1 MIGADFFRSLSLEED
16 LQYPERFSHYRP
28 TRRALP
34 IITAIVEP
42 GAATMVIAPYGSGKS
57 LAAGV
62 GALLVFNSDDD
73 RRALAPV
80 LARVDQVDAAVGT
93 ALSGRASGTP
103 QGHVVVLSG
112 LVEDPIA
119 AIADALG
126 MKQPPK
132 SVEGFSKRMR
142 DAGWDH
148 VAIVWD
154 EFGRHLEGLVADGR
168 SGELD
173 IVQRLAERVSRATG
187 PTMSLTL
194 LLHQNLLA
202 YATRLNETSRSEW
215 RKIEGRFRPLR
226 MIEDS
231 QEFYRLIADVVSE
244 MRPADGAAIMPPVNQ
259 RIADAVVK
267 WRWLDGIEDAGE
279 ALAILNDARPLS
291 PGALQILPTLV
302 ARVGQNERSL
312 FSFLREIDLTR
323 KVDIE
328 TVYTS
333 FSDAMRTDVGIGGT
347 YRRWIETE
355 SARSRADTSLQ
366 RMLLAAACLLQLGT
380 SGERRRLPREV
391 LELAVSEADL
401 PSADVAVAVDALL
414 EAKLLLWRKHTDD
427 VAVWHGADVDVAI
440 RVREERERRSGSF
453 DLRTFLEDRF
463 PAPHLRAPRHNA
475 EFGVHR
481 FLMGRYASVAEL
493 GVLLADGHEADGAII
508 YVVAGDKA
516 EIAAARKLAKKSG
529 AQAIIVVPDRPLAA
543 ESAAIELTSIEA
555 LRADKD
561 FIASDPMVT
570 TEIDELQS
578 VAFEEL
584 ATLLRGLLDPRA
596 TGSTW
601 YSQGER
607 LEVSPERPGPM
618 AASRLLSHW
627 FKLTPRIANE
637 QLMRSSASRTMQTA
651 RVRVVGSIL
660 GRSDRER
667 LGYDE
672 GDRSADGSIYRTVIE
687 NTGLRPAGSTRFA
700 DPDQIT
706 DLGLKEVWLRIA
718 SFFRTPTGRSGGAYR
733 DLGKFVSTLSSAPT
747 GVPMAVIPV
756 LIAAGFKHFSRAL
769 ALYDSGRY
777 VSDTL
782 GFQFDNMVSNPEGF
796 CVQVL
801 DPTPDLVEYLSEIA
815 YVFAHERPTASD
827 ELVRFAHDALTRW
840 LLTVPDGS
848 RRSQKLGTHAK
859 GLLRTVG
866 SSSDPVQLLLTDLPA
881 ALGAKGPSPS
891 LIGRME
897 AARNEIDHLRDQFE
911 LAALEARA
919 AAPLTSAAIGKAR
932 TDRRSMYSTLICV
945 DHRCSRSCLIRRKLP
960 SAQSGWLP
968 CLRQGRRGG
977 AGIVQDQRKAAPRYL
992 ADRHQQHGSAGFHE
1006 EAVARAAADLHAIGR
1021 FQARVAIDGKEGFR
1035 PRMTMQR
1042 RRRAWS
1048 EDGSQILG
1056 LVARREWNRQRTD
1069 LRNALAALGSPV
1081 RARQREKPRRLECL
1095 NYCARGETCLPGAVG
1110 VREAIDEPIKPAA
1123 RQVRYP
1129 LPSEQTGWPWFF
1141 DRCACPGGGLSD
1153 CRRGGQLR
1161 SGNQQTD
1168 KARSHRQLPR
1178 ARDDIRMSPITG
1190 RRNPCRLSRASAPSR
1205 NVARGFEC
1213 SFFAL
1218 KTTHKR
1224 WFGAPFQLA
1233 GFCHSFISKVARRP
1247 RPR

>member
-1 MIGADFFRSLSLEED
+1 MIGADFFRSLSLVED
-16 LQYPERFSHYRP
+16 LGHPERFSHYRP

-42 GAATMVIAPYGSGKS
+42 GATTMVIAPYGSGKS

-62 GALLVFNSDDD
+62 GALLVSNSDDD

-80 LARVDQVDAAVGT
+80 LERIDQVDTAAGA
-93 ALSGRASGTP
+93 ALRSRSAGTP

-112 LVEDPIA
+112 MVEDPIA
-119 AIADALG
+119 AIAEALG
-126 MKQPPK
+126 MKHPPK
-132 SVEGFSKRMR
+132 SVEGFGKKMR

-154 EFGRHLEGLVADGR
+154 EFGRHLESLVADGR

-231 QEFYRLIADVVSE
+231 QEFYRLIADVVSD
-244 MRPADGAAIMPPVNQ
+244 MRPPESEVVMPLVTQ
-259 RIADAVVK
+259 DIADEVVK
-267 WRWLDGIEDAGE
+267 WKWLDGIEDAGQ

-328 TVYTS
+328 AVYTS

-355 SARSRADTSLQ
+355 SARSRADTALQ
-366 RMLLAAACLLQLGT
+366 RMLLAAACLLQLGI
-380 SGERRRLPREV
+380 SGERRRLPRDI
-391 LELAVSEADL
+391 LELAVAEADI
-401 PSADVAVAVDALL
+401 PATDVSAAVNDLL

-427 VAVWHGADVDVAI
+427 VAVWHGADIDVAI
-440 RVREERERRSGSF
+440 RVREERERRSSAF
-453 DLRTFLEDRF
+453 NLRAFLEDRF

-475 EFGVHR
+475 EYGVNR
-481 FLMGRYASVAEL
+481 FLMGRYASVSEL
-493 GVLLADGHEADGAII
+493 GALLQENGAADGAII
-508 YVVAGDKA
+508 YVLAEDKA
-516 EIAAARKLAKKSG
+516 EIAAARKLAKASDIR
-529 AQAIIVVPDRPLAA
+529 AIIAVPDRPLAA

-555 LRADKD
+555 LRVDKE
-561 FIASDPMVT
+561 FVASDPMVT

-601 YSQGER
+601 YSQGQR

-618 AASRLLSHW
+618 AASRLLSQW
-627 FKLTPRIANE
+627 FDKTPRIANE
-637 QLMRSSASRTMQTA
+637 QLMRSAASRTMQTA

-660 GRSDRER
+660 ERSDRER
-667 LGYDE
+667 LGYEE
-672 GDRSADGSIYRTVIE
+672 GDRSADGSIYRTVLE
-687 NTGLRPAGSTRFA
+687 NTGLRPPGSARFA

-706 DLGLKEVWLRIA
+706 DPGLKEVWFRIA
-718 SFFRTPTGRSGGAYR
+718 DFFCTPTGRSGGAYR
-733 DLGKFVSTLSSAPT
+733 DLGEFVTTLASAPM

-756 LIAAGFKHFSRAL
+756 LIAAGFKHFSRAV

-782 GFQFDNMVSNPEGF
+782 GFQFDSMVSNPDGF

-815 YVFAHERPTASD
+815 YVFAHERPTAGD

-848 RRSQKLGTHAK
+848 RRSQKLGAHAK

-866 SSSDPVQLLLTDLPA
+866 SSSDPVQLLLKDLPT

-891 LIGRME
+891 LIGKLEM
-897 AARNEIDHLRDQFE
+897 ARNEIDHLRDQFAQDAVE
-911 LAALEARA
+911 VIAESFRSAYLGVDPLEAVTAWARCFDAASIDRRDDLRIVDRAVLRKAVEAVNGRFSPKSLANALSSILLQRSLDKWDDRTAAQFRSALRDARERIEAAALDTEAPTA
-919 AAPLTSAAIGKAR
+919 A
-932 TDRRSMYSTLICV
+932 
-945 DHRCSRSCLIRRKLP
+945 
-960 SAQSGWLP
+960 
-968 CLRQGRRGG
+968 LRP
-977 AGIVQDQRKAAPRYL
+977 IV
-992 ADRHQQHGSAGFHE
+992 
-1006 EAVARAAADLHAIGR
+1006 
-1021 FQARVAIDGKEGFR
+1021 QARVEELTKILVKMDETEESRVRGVQVAGGKR
-1035 PRMTMQR
+1035 
-1042 RRRAWS
+1042 
-1048 EDGSQILG
+1048 
-1056 LVARREWNRQRTD
+1056 
-1069 LRNALAALGSPV
+1069 
-1081 RARQREKPRRLECL
+1081 
-1095 NYCARGETCLPGAVG
+1095 
-1110 VREAIDEPIKPAA
+1110 
-1123 RQVRYP
+1123 
-1129 LPSEQTGWPWFF
+1129 
-1141 DRCACPGGGLSD
+1141 
-1153 CRRGGQLR
+1153 
-1161 SGNQQTD
+1161 
-1168 KARSHRQLPR
+1168 
-1178 ARDDIRMSPITG
+1178 
-1190 RRNPCRLSRASAPSR
+1190 
-1205 NVARGFEC
+1205 
-1213 SFFAL
+1213 
-1218 KTTHKR
+1218 
-1224 WFGAPFQLA
+1224 
-1233 GFCHSFISKVARRP
+1233 
-1247 RPR
+1247 

>member
-1 MIGADFFRSLSLEED
+1 MIGADFFRSLSLVED
-16 LQYPERFSHYRP
+16 LEHPERFSHYRP

-42 GAATMVIAPYGSGKS
+42 GATTMVIAPYGSGKS

-80 LARVDQVDAAVGT
+80 LDRIDSVDAAMGSDLRSRSAGT
-93 ALSGRASGTP
+93 L

-112 LVEDPIA
+112 MVEDPIA
-119 AIADALG
+119 AIAEALG

-142 DAGWDH
+142 DVGWDH
-148 VAIVWD
+148 VAIIWD

-173 IVQRLAERVSRATG
+173 VVQRLAERVSRATG

-231 QEFYRLIADVVSE
+231 QEFYRLIAEVVSD
-244 MRPADGAAIMPPVNQ
+244 MRPPESVAIMPPVTQ
-259 RIADAVVK
+259 GIADEVVK
-267 WRWLDGIEDAGE
+267 WKWLDGIEDASQ

-328 TVYTS
+328 AVYTS

-355 SARSRADTSLQ
+355 SARSRADTVLQ
-366 RMLLAAACLLQLGT
+366 RMLLAAACLLQLGI
-380 SGERRRLPREV
+380 SGERRRLPRDV
-391 LELAVSEADL
+391 LELAVAEADI
-401 PSADVAVAVDALL
+401 PATEVAAAVDDLL
-414 EAKLLLWRKHTDD
+414 DAKLLLWRKHTDD
-427 VAVWHGADVDVAI
+427 VAVWHGADIDVAI
-440 RVREERERRSGSF
+440 RVREERERRSSAF
-453 DLRTFLEDRF
+453 DLRAFLEDRF

-475 EFGVHR
+475 EYGVNR
-481 FLMGRYASVAEL
+481 FLMGRYASIKEL
-493 GVLLADGHEADGAII
+493 GALLADGDTADNSII
-508 YVVAGDKA
+508 YVLAEDKA
-516 EIAAARKLAKKSG
+516 EIAAARKLAKKSDIK
-529 AQAIIVVPDRPLAA
+529 AIIAVPDRPLAA

-555 LRADKD
+555 LRADKE
-561 FIASDPMVT
+561 FVASDPMVT

-601 YSQGER
+601 YSQGQL

-618 AASRLLSHW
+618 AASRLLSQW
-627 FKLTPRIANE
+627 FDKTPRIANE
-637 QLMRSSASRTMQTA
+637 QLMRSAASRTMQTA

-660 GRSDRER
+660 ERSGRER
-667 LGYDE
+667 LGYEE
-672 GDRSADGSIYRTVIE
+672 GDRSAEGSIYRTVIE

-700 DPDQIT
+700 DPDQIA
-706 DLGLKEVWLRIA
+706 DPGLQEVWFRIA
-718 SFFRTPTGRSGGAYR
+718 DFFHTPTGRNGGAYR
-733 DLGKFVSTLSSAPT
+733 DLGEFVTTLASAPM

-756 LIAAGFKHFSRAL
+756 LIAAGFKHFSRAV
-769 ALYDSGRY
+769 ALYDNGRY
-777 VSDTL
+777 VADTL
-782 GFQFDNMVSNPEGF
+782 GFQFDSMVSNPDGF

-801 DPTPDLVEYLSEIA
+801 DPTPDLIEYLSEVA
-815 YVFAHERPTASD
+815 YVFAHERPAAGD

-866 SSSDPVQLLLTDLPA
+866 SSSDPVQLLLKDLPT

-891 LIGRME
+891 LIGNLE
-897 AARNEIDHLRDQFE
+897 TARNEIDHLRDQFAQDAVDVIAE
-911 LAALEARA
+911 SFRSAYLGIDPLEAVTAWAGCFDAASLDRRDDLRIVDRAVLRKAVEAVNGRFSPKSLANALSSILLQRSLDKWDDRTAAQFRSALRDARERIEAAALDTEAPTA
-919 AAPLTSAAIGKAR
+919 A
-932 TDRRSMYSTLICV
+932 
-945 DHRCSRSCLIRRKLP
+945 
-960 SAQSGWLP
+960 
-968 CLRQGRRGG
+968 LRP
-977 AGIVQDQRKAAPRYL
+977 IV
-992 ADRHQQHGSAGFHE
+992 
-1006 EAVARAAADLHAIGR
+1006 
-1021 FQARVAIDGKEGFR
+1021 QARVEELT
-1035 PRMTMQR
+1035 RM
-1042 RRRAWS
+1042 
-1048 EDGSQILG
+1048 
-1056 LVARREWNRQRTD
+1056 LV
-1069 LRNALAALGSPV
+1069 
-1081 RARQREKPRRLECL
+1081 K
-1095 NYCARGETCLPGAVG
+1095 
-1110 VREAIDEPIKPAA
+1110 IDET
-1123 RQVRYP
+1123 
-1129 LPSEQTGWPWFF
+1129 E
-1141 DRCACPGGGLSD
+1141 D
-1153 CRRGGQLR
+1153 
-1161 SGNQQTD
+1161 
-1168 KARSHRQLPR
+1168 
-1178 ARDDIRMSPITG
+1178 
-1190 RRNPCRLSRASAPSR
+1190 SR
-1205 NVARGFEC
+1205 NRGLQVAGG
-1213 SFFAL
+1213 
-1218 KTTHKR
+1218 KR
-1224 WFGAPFQLA
+1224 
-1233 GFCHSFISKVARRP
+1233 
-1247 RPR
+1247 